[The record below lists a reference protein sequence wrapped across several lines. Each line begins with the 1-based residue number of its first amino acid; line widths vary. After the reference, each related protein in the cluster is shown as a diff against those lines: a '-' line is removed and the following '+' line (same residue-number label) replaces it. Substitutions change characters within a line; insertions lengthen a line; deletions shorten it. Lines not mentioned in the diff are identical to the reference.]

1 MTCFIDAFWL
11 INYNCYAFNA
21 GTPDKIAN
29 DCTFY
34 AKGGAWVMVFNC
46 FITGI
51 LEIIDDV

>member
-11 INYNCYAFNA
+11 TKYNFKAFNA

-34 AKGGAWVMVFNC
+34 AKGGPWVMVFN
-46 FITGI
+46 
-51 LEIIDDV
+51 